1 VLKLFCNLISDKR
14 GAGLVEYALIIVTVA
29 IIVFAVLGA
38 LGGQLNSVFSNI
50 RQKLRPTS

>member
-1 VLKLFCNLISDKR
+1 MLKLFCNLISDKR